1 VSSDRLRENLDA
13 VAEAAGGVARLRELI
28 LQLAVQGKLVEQDP
42 NDEPASV
49 LMTKIAAE
57 LATKDN
63 GRMPNYGDSSSV
75 EPFHLP
81 IGWAWA
87 RFSEVGIFGRGK
99 SKHRPRNDPALY
111 REGKYPFVQTGD
123 VARAAGVITSY
134 TQLYSELGF
143 QQSRIWPAGTLCIT
157 IAANIAESA
166 ILGFDACFP
175 DSVVGLEPTRSIG
188 DTKFFSYFLQ
198 TARVRLEQFAPATAQ
213 KNINLAILDS
223 LVVPVPPLAEQK
235 RIVAKVDELMALCD
249 ELEQKQEQRHTVRR
263 AAHTSAL
270 EALTNAQTPDELS
283 HAWERLQTHWDV
295 LASHADAVPPLRQA
309 ILQLAVQGRLVK
321 QDSNEDPAQ
330 SIVAQWSRPSANTA
344 GPFLL
349 PASWQWCRVADAGEV
364 KLGRQRSPENHQGT
378 HMVPY
383 LRVAN
388 VQEARLDLSDVKE
401 MNFTPDE
408 QLIYRLLPDDV
419 LLNEGQSY
427 ELVGRP
433 AIYRGEIPN
442 ACFQN
447 TLLRFRSSPGVVPEF
462 ALIVF
467 RSYMRSGRF
476 RKEAQQT
483 TNIAHLSASRLSSI
497 EFPLPP
503 AAEQKRIVARVDELM
518 ALCDSL
524 EQRAREQEALASQ
537 LAHAAVAAVDCAVV
551 G

>member
-1 VSSDRLRENLDA
+1 MSSNRLRENLDA
-13 VAEAAGGVARLRELI
+13 VAEAAGGVGRLRELI

-42 NDEPASV
+42 KEEPARSLLARLCARLNRWHQVDQTGQGPYSIPTTWIWTDLGNLIEDITSGWSPNCESRTKSDDEWGV
-49 LMTKIAAE
+49 LKVSAVSWGVFLPNENKALPLELEPRQQFAVQSGDFLMSRANTAE
-57 LATKDN
+57 LV
-63 GRMPNYGDSSSV
+63 GRSV
-75 EPFHLP
+75 IVDQVPPRLLLSDKLLRVSVPAE
-81 IGWAWA
+81 I
-87 RFSEVGIFGRGK
+87 
-99 SKHRPRNDPALY
+99 SKHYLNLFMASPSARSYLAEKSSGTSASMRNVS
-111 REGKYPFVQTGD
+111 RE
-123 VARAAGVITSY
+123 VIKAM
-134 TQLYSELGF
+134 L
-143 QQSRIWPAGTLCIT
+143 
-157 IAANIAESA
+157 IA
-166 ILGFDACFP
+166 
-175 DSVVGLEPTRSIG
+175 
-188 DTKFFSYFLQ
+188 
-198 TARVRLEQFAPATAQ
+198 
-213 KNINLAILDS
+213 
-223 LVVPVPPLAEQK
+223 VPPLAEQK

-270 EALTNAQTPDELS
+270 DALTNAQTPDELA
-283 HAWERLQTHWDV
+283 HAWERLQKHWDV
-295 LASHADAVPPLRQA
+295 LAAHADAVPPLRQA

-321 QDSNEDPAQ
+321 QDSNDDPAE
-330 SIVAQWSRPSANTA
+330 SIVAQWSRPSANIA

-388 VQEARLDLSDVKE
+388 VQEARIDLSDVKE

-408 QLIYRLLPDDV
+408 QLIYRLSPDDV

-433 AIYRGEIPN
+433 AIYRGEVPN

-503 AAEQKRIVARVDELM
+503 TAEQKRIVARVDELM

-537 LAHAAVAAVDCAVV
+537 LAHAAVAAVAT